1 MFNPNIIAAKIVNQP
16 QAAAVISLVARIL
29 LAWIFIV
36 SGWGK
41 VSDYAGTVGYMQ
53 AMGVSASLLPLVIFA
68 ELGDGLAI
76 LFGFQAR
83 VAALSLAVFSL
94 LTAFLFHSAND
105 MNNAINFMKNLGLA
119 GGFLALALLGAGKL
133 SIDYLIEK
141 K

>member
-1 MFNPNIIAAKIVNQP
+1 MFNPNVIAAKIVNQP

-41 VSDYAGTVGYMQ
+41 VSDYAGTIGYMQ

-68 ELGDGLAI
+68 ELGGGLAI

-83 VAALSLAVFSL
+83 VAALGLSVFSL
-94 LTAFLFHSAND
+94 LTAFLFHSGND

>member
-1 MFNPNIIAAKIVNQP
+1 MFNPNVSAAKIVNQP

-41 VSDYAGTVGYMQ
+41 VSDYAGTIGYMQ

-68 ELGDGLAI
+68 ELGGGLAI

-83 VAALSLAVFSL
+83 VAALGLSVFSL
-94 LTAFLFHSAND
+94 LTAFLFHSGND

>member
-1 MFNPNIIAAKIVNQP
+1 MFNPNVIAAKIVNQP
-16 QAAAVISLVARIL
+16 QTAAVITLLARIL

-68 ELGDGLAI
+68 ELGGGLAI

-83 VAALSLAVFSL
+83 VAALGLAVFSL
-94 LTAFLFHSAND
+94 LTAFMFHSAND

>member
-1 MFNPNIIAAKIVNQP
+1 M
-16 QAAAVISLVARIL
+16 
-29 LAWIFIV
+29 

-68 ELGDGLAI
+68 ELGGGLAI

-83 VAALSLAVFSL
+83 VAALGLAVFSL
-94 LTAFLFHSAND
+94 LTAFLFHSGND

-119 GGFLALALLGAGKL
+119 GGFLTLALLGAGKL

>member
-1 MFNPNIIAAKIVNQP
+1 MFNPNVIAAKIVNQP

-68 ELGDGLAI
+68 ELGGGLAI

-83 VAALSLAVFSL
+83 VAALGLAVFSL
-94 LTAFLFHSAND
+94 LTAFLFHSGSD

>member
-1 MFNPNIIAAKIVNQP
+1 MFNPNVIAAKIVNQP
-16 QAAAVISLVARIL
+16 QAAAVITLLARIL

-36 SGWGK
+36 SGWSK

-68 ELGDGLAI
+68 ELGGGLAI
-76 LFGFQAR
+76 LFGFQTR
-83 VAALSLAVFSL
+83 VAAIGLAVFSL
-94 LTAFLFHSAND
+94 LTAFLFHSAPD

>member
-1 MFNPNIIAAKIVNQP
+1 MFNPNVIAAKIVNQP

-53 AMGVSASLLPLVIFA
+53 AMGVSAALLPLVIFA
-68 ELGDGLAI
+68 ELGGGLAI

-83 VAALSLAVFSL
+83 VAALGLAVFSL

-105 MNNAINFMKNLGLA
+105 MNNTINFMKNLGLA
-119 GGFLALALLGAGKL
+119 GGFLALAVLGAGKL